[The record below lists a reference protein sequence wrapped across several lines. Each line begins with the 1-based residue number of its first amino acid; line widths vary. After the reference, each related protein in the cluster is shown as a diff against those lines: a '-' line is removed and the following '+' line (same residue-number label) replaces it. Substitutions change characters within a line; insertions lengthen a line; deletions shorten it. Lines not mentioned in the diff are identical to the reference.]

1 MSFLGAILGDS
12 LGYARRCWQEK
23 PKPTLQN
30 HFWQI
35 YVYFDQPILIKRDV
49 AVVASCD
56 HTMLS
61 GFRNEVSHKIPL
73 RFHDLIN
80 LAFWQEVIDVED
92 LDDWREFV
100 HPDNTN
106 DAQHR

>member
-1 MSFLGAILGDS
+1 M
-12 LGYARRCWQEK
+12 
-23 PKPTLQN
+23 
-30 HFWQI
+30 
-35 YVYFDQPILIKRDV
+35 KRDV

-56 HTMLS
+56 HTVLS
-61 GFRNEVSHKIPL
+61 GFRNEASHKIPL
-73 RFHDLIN
+73 CFHDLIN
-80 LAFWQEVIDVED
+80 LAFWQEVIHVED